1 MKLREAGEGLEDRD
15 VPIMLLRKVDDN
27 GRIYVGKR
35 YAGEEGLLLL
45 VKLKKGDKI
54 HVEM

>member
-1 MKLREAGEGLEDRD
+1 MKLRVAGGGLEDRD
-15 VPIMLLRKVDDN
+15 VPIMLLRKLDDN
-27 GRIYVGKR
+27 GRIYVSKC
-35 YAGEEGLLLL
+35 YAGEGGFLLL